1 MGKESEMAEPR
12 MRAFLVTLFLVLE
25 APLAVAEVA
34 VLKSTDAP
42 SWRPALDT
50 LRKGL
55 GGQTISEFDLRGDR
69 AEADRVVAT
78 LKVRPGVVVV
88 AMGEL
93 AAQAVR
99 EGAPET
105 ALVYCMVPDPG
116 RLGLLNN
123 INASGVA
130 FTTPIKNQLAAFRM
144 VNPRG
149 VRIGVLFGEESARV
163 VQEAQKSSAVVRLA
177 LVAKPIASE
186 KDVPQALRSLLTG
199 SEAVDALWIPL
210 DRLLLSD
217 ETRRFL
223 LAETLK
229 AGKPV
234 YSFSAALVVEGAL
247 VSNGADVASIGEQAA
262 ELVARL
268 LAGDRTARGS
278 QLVPRAELV
287 VNKKIAEKLRLEI
300 PVDAITAAN
309 RVF

>member
-1 MGKESEMAEPR
+1 MGKESAMAER
-12 MRAFLVTLFLVLE
+12 RRWAFLVALFL
-25 APLAVAEVA
+25 LAAVPFAAAEVA

-42 SWRPALDT
+42 GWRPALDA

-69 AEADRVVAT
+69 AEADKVVAT
-78 LKVRPGVVVV
+78 LKARPGIVAV

-99 EGAPET
+99 EGSPET
-105 ALVYCMVPDPG
+105 LLVYCMVPDPG
-116 RLGLLNN
+116 RVGLLNN
-123 INASGVA
+123 INAAGVA
-130 FTTPIKNQLAAFRM
+130 FATPIKNQLAAFRM

-149 VRIGVLFGEESARV
+149 VRIGVLFGDESARV
-163 VQEAQKSSAVVRLA
+163 VQEAQKSASVVRL
-177 LVAKPIASE
+177 LVIARPIASE
-186 KDVPQALRSLLTG
+186 REIPQALRALLTG
-199 SEAVDALWIPL
+199 PEAVDALWLPL
-210 DRLLLSD
+210 DRLLLGD

-223 LAETLK
+223 FAETLK

-234 YSFSAALVVEGAL
+234 YGFSAALVTEGAL

-262 ELVARL
+262 ELVTRL
-268 LAGDRTARGS
+268 LAGDKTARSS

-300 PVDAITAAN
+300 PVDAIKAAS

>member
-1 MGKESEMAEPR
+1 MGEPR
-12 MRAFLVTLFLVLE
+12 AGTLLVLLSVLLT
-25 APLAVAEVA
+25 AAQAVAEVA
-34 VLKSTDAP
+34 LLKSTDAP
-42 SWRPALDT
+42 GWRPALDA

-55 GGQTISEFDLRGDR
+55 SGQTISEFDLRGDR

-78 LKVRPGVVVV
+78 VKARPGVILVT
-88 AMGEL
+88 MGEL
-93 AAQAVR
+93 AAQAAR

-105 ALVYCMVPDPG
+105 SMVYCMVQDPG

-123 INASGVA
+123 INAAGVA
-130 FTTPIKNQLAAFRM
+130 FATPIKNQLAAFRM

-149 VRIGVLFGEESARV
+149 VRIGVIYGEESSRL
-163 VQEAQKSSAVVRLA
+163 VQEAQKASAVVRLA
-177 LVAKPIASE
+177 IVVRPITSE
-186 KDVPQALRSLLTG
+186 KDVPQALRTLLTG
-199 SEAVDALWIPL
+199 PEAVDALYFPF
-210 DRLLLSD
+210 DRLLLGD

-234 YSFSAALVVEGAL
+234 YSFSPALVSEGAL

-262 ELVARL
+262 ELVGRL
-268 LAGDRTARGS
+268 AAGDKTARGA

-300 PVDAITAAN
+300 PADAIKAAN

>member
-1 MGKESEMAEPR
+1 MVEPR
-12 MRAFLVTLFLVLE
+12 AITLLVPLLLVLT

-42 SWRPALDT
+42 GWRPALDA

-69 AEADRVVAT
+69 AEADRVAAT
-78 LKVRPGVVVV
+78 LKARPGVVVV
-88 AMGEL
+88 GMGEL
-93 AAQAVR
+93 AAQAMR
-99 EGAPET
+99 EGAPDT
-105 ALVYCMVPDPG
+105 MLVYCMVPDPG

-123 INASGVA
+123 VNAAGVA
-130 FTTPIKNQLAAFRM
+130 FATPIKNQLAAFRM

-149 VRIGVLFGEESARV
+149 VRIGVLYGDESARL
-163 VQEAQKSSAVVRLA
+163 VQEAQKSAAVVRLA
-177 LVAKPIASE
+177 IVARPITSE

-199 SEAVDALWIPL
+199 PEAADALWIPL
-210 DRLLLSD
+210 DRLLLGD

-223 LAETLK
+223 FAETLK

-234 YSFSAALVVEGAL
+234 YSFSPALVVEGAL

-262 ELVARL
+262 ELVGRL
-268 LAGDRTARGS
+268 LSGDRTARGS

-300 PVDAITAAN
+300 PEDAIKAAS

>member
-1 MGKESEMAEPR
+1 MGKESAMAEPR
-12 MRAFLVTLFLVLE
+12 TQALLVLLFFVAT
-25 APLAVAEVA
+25 APFAVAEVA

-42 SWRPALDT
+42 GWRPALDA

-69 AEADRVVAT
+69 AEADKVVAT
-78 LKVRPGVVVV
+78 LKTRPGIVVV

-99 EGAPET
+99 EGSPET
-105 ALVYCMVPDPG
+105 MLVYCMVPDPG
-116 RLGLLNN
+116 RVGLLNN
-123 INASGVA
+123 VNASGVA

-149 VRIGVLFGEESARV
+149 VRIGVLFGEESARA
-163 VQEAQKSSAVVRLA
+163 VQEAQKSAAVVRLA
-177 LVAKPIASE
+177 VVARSISSE
-186 KDVPQALRSLLTG
+186 KEVPQALRALLTG
-199 SEAVDALWIPL
+199 PDAVDALWLPL
-210 DRLLLSD
+210 DRLLLGD

-234 YSFSAALVVEGAL
+234 YSFSAALVTEGAL

-262 ELVARL
+262 ELVGRL
-268 LAGDRTARGS
+268 LAGDRSARGS

-287 VNKKIAEKLRLEI
+287 VNKKIAEKLHLEI
-300 PVDAITAAN
+300 PVDAIKAAS

>member
-1 MGKESEMAEPR
+1 MAEPR
-12 MRAFLVTLFLVLE
+12 RRALLVPLFLVLT

-34 VLKSTDAP
+34 VLKSADAP
-42 SWRPALDT
+42 GWRPALDA

-69 AEADRVVAT
+69 AEAERVAAT
-78 LKVRPGVVVV
+78 IRARPGVVAV

-93 AAQAVR
+93 AAQAMR
-99 EGAPET
+99 EGAPDT
-105 ALVYCMVPDPG
+105 MLVYCMVPDPG
-116 RLGLLNN
+116 RLGLLSNV
-123 INASGVA
+123 NAAGVA

-149 VRIGVLFGEESARV
+149 VRIGVLYGDESARL
-163 VQEAQKSSAVVRLA
+163 VQEAQKSATIVRLA
-177 LVAKPIASE
+177 LVTKPIASE
-186 KDVPQALRSLLTG
+186 KEVPQALRSLLTG
-199 SEAVDALWIPL
+199 PEAVDAVWLPL

-217 ETRRFL
+217 ETRRYI

-234 YSFSAALVVEGAL
+234 YSFSAALVMEGAL
-247 VSNGADVASIGEQAA
+247 VSNGADVASIGEQVA

-268 LAGDRTARGS
+268 LSGDRSARGT

-287 VNKKIAEKLRLEI
+287 VNKKIADKLRLEI
-300 PVDAITAAN
+300 PADAIKAAS
-309 RVF
+309 RIF

>member
-1 MGKESEMAEPR
+1 MAEPWAR
-12 MRAFLVTLFLVLE
+12 SALVLLSLLLA
-25 APLAVAEVA
+25 APSAVAEVA

-42 SWRPALDT
+42 GWRPALDA

-55 GGQTISEFDLRGDR
+55 AGQTISEFDLRGDR

-78 LKVRPGVVVV
+78 LKARPGVILV
-88 AMGEL
+88 AMGPL

-105 ALVYCMVPDPG
+105 TLVYCMVQDPG

-123 INASGVA
+123 VNAAGVA
-130 FTTPIKNQLAAFRM
+130 FATPVKNQLAAFRM

-149 VRIGVLFGEESARV
+149 VRVGVLYGEEGSRF
-163 VQEAQKSSAVVRLA
+163 VQEAQKAASVVRLA
-177 LVAKPIASE
+177 IVARPITSE

-199 SEAVDALWIPL
+199 PEAADALWIPP
-210 DRLLLSD
+210 DPLLLGD

-234 YSFSAALVVEGAL
+234 YSFSPALVTEGAL
-247 VSNGADVASIGEQAA
+247 VSNGADIPSIGEQVA
-262 ELVARL
+262 ELVGRL
-268 LAGDRTARGS
+268 AAGDRTARGA

-287 VNKKIAEKLRLEI
+287 VNKKIADKLRLEI
-300 PVDAITAAN
+300 PADAIKAAN